1 MEHRVEGRS
10 LSDPRPDD
18 QFRCTAP
25 AGFSDSRILCLQ
37 WVVGLG
43 TGPAQAPLS
52 RGCERQQT
60 SMPSGSGLLP
70 GPTLR
75 APRARWDLGHWYG
88 WTIPVVVLSSTGLS
102 SAEYGWPPLVVT
114 WGRRLGVAESCHVA
128 QHRSRVRSGGGC
140 CSRRHLLGHRV
151 EQVCI
156 AYRGQ

>member
-1 MEHRVEGRS
+1 MVGGGPRPPRARVFLRKVERLFSSRPHHGGAWLAGQPSVPAEPGAGAARLLEHRVEGRS
-10 LSDPRPDD
+10 LSDLRPDD
-18 QFRCTAP
+18 QFRCTAL

-75 APRARWDLGHWYG
+75 APRARWDLGHWVG
-88 WTIPVVVLSSTGLS
+88 WTIPVVV
-102 SAEYGWPPLVVT
+102 
-114 WGRRLGVAESCHVA
+114 
-128 QHRSRVRSGGGC
+128 QSGAG
-140 CSRRHLLGHRV
+140 
-151 EQVCI
+151 
-156 AYRGQ
+156 